1 MEEKNKF
8 RKSEVI
14 KKKAA
19 ALETKMSRNEN

>member
-19 ALETKMSRNEN
+19 ALETKMSLNEN

>member
-19 ALETKMSRNEN
+19 ALETKMSMQKV